1 MCLCLA
7 ESEVSP
13 VEQTLGSLAMDA
25 VTLLLT
31 ANNSNA
37 GKWTSWPTVDTGDL
51 LVVTVTSYSAGIQT
65 SHPAVNTADWLTPV
79 SLPLSLTVV
88 NVVQVHH

>member
-1 MCLCLA
+1 MGSVKATCLLTPVSVCLCAHLYLA
-7 ESEVSP
+7 VCVCVCLVESEVSP

-37 GKWTSWPTVDTGDL
+37 GKWTSGRLWIPVD
-51 LVVTVTSYSAGIQT
+51 
-65 SHPAVNTADWLTPV
+65 P
-79 SLPLSLTVV
+79 
-88 NVVQVHH
+88 

>member
-1 MCLCLA
+1 MCVRLV

-37 GKWTSWPTVDTGDL
+37 GKLTVEPGC
-51 LVVTVTSYSAGIQT
+51 
-65 SHPAVNTADWLTPV
+65 WLTYSHTVPDLPV
-79 SLPLSLTVV
+79 CR
-88 NVVQVHH
+88 NVSDAVMVYICLLNFIVC